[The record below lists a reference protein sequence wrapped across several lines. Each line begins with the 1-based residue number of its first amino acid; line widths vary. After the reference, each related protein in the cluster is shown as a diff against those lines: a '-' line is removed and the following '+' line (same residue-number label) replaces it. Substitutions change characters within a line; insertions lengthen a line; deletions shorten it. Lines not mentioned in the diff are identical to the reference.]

1 VGGYLIIIGVLFAP
15 LWLFLIRPQRRRQV
29 EQAQLQ
35 RSIEPGDEILTAG
48 GVYGTVRAIEDDVV
62 NVEIAPGTVIKL
74 DRRAVA
80 TVVQEPEPE
89 AEIEAEPDDPTSS
102 GES

>member
-1 VGGYLIIIGVLFAP
+1 VGYLIILIALFAG

-29 EQAQLQ
+29 AQARMQDQLA
-35 RSIEPGDEILTAG
+35 SGDEILTAG
-48 GVYGTVRAIEDDVV
+48 GIYGTVRGIEDEVV
-62 NVEIAPGTVIKL
+62 QVEIAPGTIVGL

-80 TVVQEPEPE
+80 TVLQEPEPE
-89 AEIEAEPDDPTSS
+89 AEIEAKADDPASR

>member
-1 VGGYLIIIGVLFAP
+1 MGYLIVIIALFAA

-29 EQAQLQ
+29 EQARMQGALAT
-35 RSIEPGDEILTAG
+35 GDEILTAG
-48 GVYGTVRAIEDDVV
+48 GIYGTLRGIEDEVV
-62 NVEIAPGTVIKL
+62 EVEIAPGTIIRL

-80 TVVQEPEPE
+80 TVLQEPEPE
-89 AEIEAEPDDPTSS
+89 DEIEAELDDPASP

>member
-1 VGGYLIIIGVLFAP
+1 MGYLIVIIALFAA

-29 EQAQLQ
+29 EQVRMQGALAT
-35 RSIEPGDEILTAG
+35 GDEILTAG
-48 GVYGTVRAIEDDVV
+48 GIYGTLRGVEDEVV
-62 NVEIAPGTVIKL
+62 EVEIAPGTIIRL

-80 TVVQEPEPE
+80 TVLQEPEPE
-89 AEIEAEPDDPTSS
+89 DEIEAEPDDPASP

>member
-1 VGGYLIIIGVLFAP
+1 MGYLIVIIALFAA

-29 EQAQLQ
+29 EQARMQGALAT
-35 RSIEPGDEILTAG
+35 GDEILTAG
-48 GVYGTVRAIEDDVV
+48 GIYGTLRGVEDEVV
-62 NVEIAPGTVIKL
+62 EVEIAPGTIIRL

-80 TVVQEPEPE
+80 TVLQEPEPE
-89 AEIEAEPDDPTSS
+89 DEIEAEPDDPASP

>member
-1 VGGYLIIIGVLFAP
+1 VGYLIVIIALFAA

-29 EQAQLQ
+29 EQARMQDALA
-35 RSIEPGDEILTAG
+35 EGDEILTAG
-48 GVYGTVRAIEDDVV
+48 GVYGTVRGLEDEVV
-62 NVEIAPGTVIKL
+62 QVEIAAATVVRL

-80 TVVQEPEPE
+80 TIVQEPEAE
-89 AEIEAEPDDPTSS
+89 AEIEAESDDPASR